1 MQVIWAIIVTLFC
14 FANTRLNMRVQILIS
29 AACLGLVGCKSLPS
43 LSVPS
48 LKPYKIDIQQGN
60 YIDAETAAKL
70 KLGMTRA
77 QVRFVMGT
85 PLVTDIFH
93 SGRWDYVYIDKKAG
107 KLVAQRRIAVYFDGD
122 LVQRI
127 VQVMDDGK
135 EVEITA
141 PVATADTPPAAPSVP
156 AAADPA
162 ASVPVD
168 APQPAAGDK

>member
-1 MQVIWAIIVTLFC
+1 MHAL
-14 FANTRLNMRVQILIS
+14 ILIS
-29 AACLGLVGCKSLPS
+29 AACFGLIGCKSLPS
-43 LSVPS
+43 FSVPS

-60 YIDAETAAKL
+60 YVDHETAAKL
-70 KLGMTRA
+70 KPGMTRA

-85 PLVTDIFH
+85 PLMTDIFH

-127 VQVMDDGK
+127 VQVTDAGK
-135 EVEITA
+135 EVEIT
-141 PVATADTPPAAPSVP
+141 TPAVLSAPAAV
-156 AAADPA
+156 DPA
-162 ASVPVD
+162 ASAPVD